1 MFKYK
6 QKIKIF
12 HKLEKRLLEE
22 KDLYVSRLK
31 INKTTLF
38 YQYFLLNYFMFVG
51 SISITIFDKSTN
63 SLLWKQYKKRDT
75 NNLGEESV
83 N

>member
-1 MFKYK
+1 MFKNK
-6 QKIKIF
+6 QIKIF
-12 HKLEKRLLEE
+12 YKLEKRLLEE
-22 KDLYVSRLK
+22 KDFYVSRLN

-63 SLLWKQYKKRDT
+63 TLKT
-75 NNLGEESV
+75 I
-83 N
+83 